1 MAACHPEDGDPG
13 EPDKITPSCL
23 SQPLK
28 SAAGGAQN
36 SAVASSVTS
45 EDIKLKKAETLLR
58 SEADTLKEESSS
70 GDDARDLRER
80 CRNKKFQGGRRHHHH
95 HNHSHHSQQE
105 ASAAARSSTG
115 GSLGS
120 LHDLSDTKQVKQS
133 PGTQNQ
139 GVASRF
145 REGGSCGNLS
155 RGSFETRKVGGRRGT
170 REATANTNRASTS
183 QREGGSLQNLSKSE
197 GGPGESK
204 KLHKSGSL
212 SQVCSEPNSG
222 ARSKNRR
229 QKTSSESS
237 GRHETSSA
245 IASTPTTAAAAD
257 SRATF
262 PPEGVGGRS
271 LSGIASPDSGNND
284 DSMSDVVSEEENTE
298 EEVEPLR
305 GGGER
310 PGSESAAPEESG
322 IELQIVTCHRSDHD
336 TIPHHH
342 DSTNASPTEVDKG
355 INFSLSGP
363 KNSTCVNSVFKEDKS
378 TSKEEECGIK
388 RKPMGNRSD
397 TAGGE
402 SKSSSLD
409 ENGNPV
415 VTPSPGGLL
424 GGCGVVAGQGEQQHQ
439 RTTSSMVMSSSR
451 KPTLKDV
458 SRFDRV
464 KARNDKK
471 KAYREKDIVV
481 VEHTPGF
488 RGDQDLNDILKFI
501 GAEVEDPATSTRNKR
516 KHNKNKKE
524 DEKGR
529 KEDDKTKKDE
539 DKTKK
544 EEEKEV
550 EGGSIK
556 KSKNRIVDK
565 DGEEEIRIS
574 SSSDAAR
581 ENNKRNREEDSRKG
595 GSHNHNNNA
604 IGKKTKNNNVQEGK
618 KSGGGKK
625 GISGRRELRESSS
638 MEDLVSMSRKSDEQ
652 QEIRKQ
658 MTVDDGDMSSRNRQ
672 DKLSRNLRSD
682 MPFMEKQRCGKSES
696 DVDSVHQ
703 KTSEFVADFYSVGDS
718 FLATDNTLNSPSPSG
733 GGDFEVVSNKKRS
746 KRSRTTYSQ
755 GSGGRTSE
763 QDRYSTYGDDGY
775 RFSRLNHFRGQKHG
789 DRPHINFSECPRTP
803 HEGSFLA
810 RWSQMGVGERYGG
823 ERYGAQATTSA
834 PHSEDSNSDG
844 DDSVHSMPVPSITP
858 RPDVRKPPPS
868 SDSTPQ
874 ASYANIAKLAASANR
889 AQMKRMSPA
898 VSTPREQGDSSQTL
912 DTTTDSHVSQE
923 SSKLPPL
930 TETHSTSIL
939 DDNFPSLAESLGVT
953 GNSSLLKSAEPSLV
967 KSAEVSVTVVKTGE
981 PRAVKAGEP
990 RTSSSDSGVSETGST
1005 GVCSDVLPDSDGQVE
1020 GGSVEK
1026 QSKPTNPHHNSNQHS
1041 HNHYFYKHQ
1050 FQTSPALTHV
1060 PPPEFTQHHPP
1071 PPSHVSRSLAQNY
1084 AVIPPPTASFTSPPP
1099 PPNTYTTHP
1108 PPNTY
1113 CTYPPP
1119 STYTTHPP
1127 PPLPHVSYTTQPP
1140 PVTYNKQPPPHPATY
1155 TSQPPPTTPFTTQ
1168 PPPAAASAPAALATQ
1183 PYPSKPP
1190 NNTSDVTVKQN
1201 KAIPQPEVTNGLPA
1215 DDKQS
1220 SGSNTRCRRNGS
1232 AAGVGSRKL
1241 EPAVVFT
1248 DNARFH
1254 HSTNDF
1260 CKWFQAPKNDKI
1272 SFNYEELI
1280 RHFSKTWEVTMQ
1292 QMEKDPKNIQ
1302 YWRAA
1307 GDCSGSRGKDD
1318 A

>member
-45 EDIKLKKAETLLR
+45 EDKKLDKAEVAKVYDSVAKFNEDELRSFLHQVANAPKGENKSSLYPSVRTLLR

-70 GDDARDLRER
+70 GDDARELRER
-80 CRNKKFQGGRRHHHH
+80 SRNKKLQGGRRHHHH

-145 REGGSCGNLS
+145 REEADSMEKWLKSQYYEIMEFLSPHVTPRQSANASAAQEVASIVEKGGSCGNLS
-155 RGSFETRKVGGRRGT
+155 RGSFETRKVRGRQGA
-170 REATANTNRASTS
+170 REAAANTNRASTS

-212 SQVCSEPNSG
+212 SQVCSEPNKG
-222 ARSKNRR
+222 ALSKNRR

-245 IASTPTTAAAAD
+245 IASTPTAVAAAD

-342 DSTNASPTEVDKG
+342 DSTNTSLAEVDKP

-363 KNSTCVNSVFKEDKS
+363 KVDNITLSSGHQRNFLLQNSTCVDSVFKEDKS

-402 SKSSSLD
+402 SKSSSSLD

-439 RTTSSMVMSSSR
+439 RTTVMSSSR

-501 GAEVEDPATSTRNKR
+501 GAEVEDPATSTKNKR

-544 EEEKEV
+544 EEEKEG

-604 IGKKTKNNNVQEGK
+604 FGKKTKNNNVQEGK

-658 MTVDDGDMSSRNRQ
+658 MTVDDGDMSSRHRP
-672 DKLSRNLRSD
+672 DKRSRNLRSD

-718 FLATDNTLNSPSPSG
+718 FIATDNTVSSSSPSGGG

-810 RWSQMGVGERYGG
+810 RWSQMGVGERYG
-823 ERYGAQATTSA
+823 AQATTSA

-898 VSTPREQGDSSQTL
+898 VSMPREQGDSSQTL

-953 GNSSLLKSAEPSLV
+953 GNSSLLKSTEPSLV

-981 PRAVKAGEP
+981 PKAVKAGEP

-1005 GVCSDVLPDSDGQVE
+1005 GVCSDVLPDSDGQAE
-1020 GGSVEK
+1020 
-1026 QSKPTNPHHNSNQHS
+1026 
-1041 HNHYFYKHQ
+1041 
-1050 FQTSPALTHV
+1050 
-1060 PPPEFTQHHPP
+1060 
-1071 PPSHVSRSLAQNY
+1071 
-1084 AVIPPPTASFTSPPP
+1084 
-1099 PPNTYTTHP
+1099 
-1108 PPNTY
+1108 
-1113 CTYPPP
+1113 
-1119 STYTTHPP
+1119 
-1127 PPLPHVSYTTQPP
+1127 
-1140 PVTYNKQPPPHPATY
+1140 ATY

-1183 PYPSKPP
+1183 QYPSKPP

-1201 KAIPQPEVTNGLPA
+1201 KAIPQSE
-1215 DDKQS
+1215 
-1220 SGSNTRCRRNGS
+1220 
-1232 AAGVGSRKL
+1232 
-1241 EPAVVFT
+1241 
-1248 DNARFH
+1248 
-1254 HSTNDF
+1254 TNDF

-1307 GDCSGSRGKDD
+1307 GDCSGSRGKDN